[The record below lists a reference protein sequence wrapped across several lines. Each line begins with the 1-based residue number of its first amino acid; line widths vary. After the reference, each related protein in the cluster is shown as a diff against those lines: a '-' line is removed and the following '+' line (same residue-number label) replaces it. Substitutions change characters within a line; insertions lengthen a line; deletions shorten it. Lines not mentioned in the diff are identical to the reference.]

1 MHILNGHIIGD
12 QRKRGEY
19 KFRQLLDY
27 LSHHVDFLNIEKAC
41 ELIMAK
47 SQLTRPAV
55 AFTFDDGFD
64 DCYHEI
70 APVLDEFNVNAAFF
84 Y

>member
-1 MHILNGHIIGD
+1 
-12 QRKRGEY
+12 
-19 KFRQLLDY
+19 
-27 LSHHVDFLNIEKAC
+27 
-41 ELIMAK
+41 MAK

-70 APVLDEFNVNAAFF
+70 APVLDEFNVNAAF